1 MARLGGAWRGWAR
14 HGEAWQGQYWSIGMR
29 KICRGILIAVGLPLL
44 LIMGLMELGSLM
56 LKVMLVNLDK
66 VYGYLE

>member
-1 MARLGGAWRGWAR
+1 
-14 HGEAWQGQYWSIGMR
+14 MR